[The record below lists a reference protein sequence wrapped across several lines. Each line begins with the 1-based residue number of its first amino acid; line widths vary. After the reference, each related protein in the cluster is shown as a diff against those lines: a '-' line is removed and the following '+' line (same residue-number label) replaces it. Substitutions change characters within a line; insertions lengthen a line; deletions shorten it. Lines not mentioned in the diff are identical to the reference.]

1 MKVESAYGN
10 EVYVEDWNTPV
21 MHSDQLWLLAELRIL
36 NDVHFFFKLNSDS
49 PDDIYVIT
57 VSSFCPLRITDE
69 AYAYTC
75 IGKYVDRKVPREK
88 NEKTSSTYKLWNT
101 SFIKDVDENHALS
114 NYAPER
120 NKNIFQYLIVTQN
133 EWIEFISLD
142 PIEWRLHKNI
152 KEDELVCFYLKKSLE

>member
-1 MKVESAYGN
+1 M
-10 EVYVEDWNTPV
+10 
-21 MHSDQLWLLAELRIL
+21 
-36 NDVHFFFKLNSDS
+36 
-49 PDDIYVIT
+49 
-57 VSSFCPLRITDE
+57 
-69 AYAYTC
+69 
-75 IGKYVDRKVPREK
+75 PREK